1 MPSIEYLENK
11 ILLLE
16 NELSS
21 LARTLERVEDT
32 EMNYKK
38 LESLLTFVVGY
49 LLSPDNPPSNTAPA
63 KEACR
68 KMIRKW
74 YYGGY
79 RSKRVQLAAAELEK
93 LTLSELTK

>member
-21 LARTLERVEDT
+21 VMKVFERLDEAEAT
-32 EMNYKK
+32 QRKN
-38 LESLLTFVVGY
+38 ESLLTFIVGY
-49 LLSPDNPPSNTAPA
+49 LLAPDKAAVNRQHT
-63 KEACR
+63 KKACE

-79 RSKRVQLAAAELEK
+79 RSRRVSLAAAELEK
-93 LTLSELTK
+93 LTLAELGK